1 MATLSGQGC
10 IKLVLRHVVSL
21 HGCGKVVA
29 SITMSSQVP
38 YKLTMPLLPCKWIVG
53 GMYMVVTRLFR

>member
-1 MATLSGQGC
+1 MATLDKVVSSL
-10 IKLVLRHVVSL
+10 LVLRHAISL

-38 YKLTMPLLPCKWIVG
+38 YKLTMPLPPCKWIVG
-53 GMYMVVTRLFR
+53 GVYMVVTRLFR